1 MNCENEKLVCGL
13 YILYIVISVDK
24 TICWMKETQ
33 LLHKYETC
41 NKEQTPTIPK
51 GRSDGEE

>member
-33 LLHKYETC
+33 LLHNDKRC
-41 NKEQTPTIPK
+41 NK
-51 GRSDGEE
+51 G